1 MRKFKFVSGIGAM
14 FALAAVALVTTFAS
28 CEKEEFKFDVDPVNA
43 KANVSAIVLY
53 MENGTTTDVTSQATV
68 TIADY
73 TKEGNPDLPAQTVKI
88 TATYNNVT
96 GSVDVQIPALTAGQ
110 FANVVGT
117 ILLQSPEQQF
127 EVVTEKNE
135 LDPKSETVNAGAL
148 LVNDGD
154 YNKKFKVDYVKKSG
168 NKVVKEVKEENLS
181 AEEKNTIDQLFASLN
196 ETYAETSA
204 TEEVLV
210 WAHAQMQNTVT
221 YTVVSTSYKVYRR
234 PLTKAEGDVELAS
247 AVVDA
252 YQTTTFNTGTN
263 AQIPG
268 HGHAPIYH
276 DHDHGHGNGNAGG
289 GIGDAN

>member
-1 MRKFKFVSGIGAM
+1 MRKFKFLSGISAM

-28 CEKEEFKFDVDPVNA
+28 CEKEDFNVIIEPVNA

-73 TKEGNPDLPAQTVKI
+73 TKEGNPNLPAQTVKI
-88 TATYNNVT
+88 TATYKDVT
-96 GSVDVQIPALTAGQ
+96 GSVDVQIPALSAGQ

-117 ILLQSPEQQF
+117 ILLQSPDQTFQ
-127 EVVTEKNE
+127 VVVESQDNDKTE
-135 LDPKSETVNAGAL
+135 TTNAGAL

-154 YNKKFKVDYVKKSG
+154 YNKNFTVNYVKKSG
-168 NKVVKEVKEENLS
+168 NKVVKEITNDNIS
-181 AEEKNTIDQLFASLN
+181 AQEKSEIEKFFATLN
-196 ETYAETSA
+196 ETYTETPAS
-204 TEEVLV
+204 EEVVV

-221 YTVVSTSYKVYRR
+221 YTLVSTSYKVYRR
-234 PLTKAEGDVELAS
+234 PDTKAEGDVELAS

-252 YQTTTFNTGTN
+252 YQTTTFNTGKN
-263 AQIPG
+263 EQIPG

-276 DHDHGHGNGNAGG
+276 DHDHGHGSGNAGG
-289 GIGDAN
+289 GIGDGI